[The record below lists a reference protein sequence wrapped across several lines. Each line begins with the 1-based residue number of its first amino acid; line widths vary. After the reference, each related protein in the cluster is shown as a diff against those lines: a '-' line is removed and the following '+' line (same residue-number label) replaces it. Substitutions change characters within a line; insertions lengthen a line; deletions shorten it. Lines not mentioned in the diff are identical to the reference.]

1 MCQVYFDRNQ
11 KIIPFFSNIFKRLDW
26 KTLENIVNF
35 NVPNLYVGQSTCL
48 CIEYEKYCN
57 TEDLK
62 NIEKR
67 FAYFLQVSSK

>member
-11 KIIPFFSNIFKRLDW
+11 KIIPFFSNIVKRLDW
-26 KTLENIVNF
+26 KTLENIVDF
-35 NVPNLYVGQSTCL
+35 NVPNYVGQSTYFY
-48 CIEYEKYCN
+48 IEYEKYCN
-57 TEDLK
+57 AEDFE